1 MKKFLFGLVGWLGVL
16 KMTLEFLNELITFVE
31 KVHSYLHVALYYEC
45 IGWERFPDGNLEA

>member
-16 KMTLEFLNELITFVE
+16 KMTLEFLNELIAFVE